1 MKPYVASNRQPA
13 HFKNYNQTYG
23 ARKQDVNPEELF
35 EFNISPYELGNI
47 LPSPNIEIKS
57 PLEDNGTPKFVNL

>member
-13 HFKNYNQTYG
+13 HFKNSNQTYG

-35 EFNISPYELGNI
+35 EFNISPYA
-47 LPSPNIEIKS
+47 
-57 PLEDNGTPKFVNL
+57 